1 MQAGGPTLLELSTVR
16 LELQEFVHM
25 CALQRGEVIQLY
37 TDNQV
42 TMHVINS
49 MVSRSSTLMA
59 ELRLSTTCCK
69 STASSRDAVHP
80 LSAEPLADRLTR

>member
-1 MQAGGPTLLELSTVR
+1 MSGFWDKGCKQVAHITLLELSTVR

-42 TMHVINS
+42 TMHVIN
-49 MVSRSSTLMA
+49 RWCRGRA
-59 ELRLSTTCCK
+59 
-69 STASSRDAVHP
+69 H
-80 LSAEPLADRLTR
+80 